1 MAIVEKEAFHRAIGK
16 KNGGNKYR
24 NTKVYVDGIKFDS
37 RKEAQR
43 YSYLKVMEHSGVIRQ
58 LKLQVVFPIVVNGVK
73 ICKYICDFQYDQRH
87 GKDVYWFEPIVEDV
101 KSEFTRK
108 LPVYR
113 IKKKLMK
120 AIHGIEIR
128 EV

>member
-1 MAIVEKEAFHRAIGK
+1 MIVESEAFHRAIGK
-16 KNGGNKYR
+16 KNGGNKYL
-24 NTKVYVDGIKFDS
+24 NKKVYFNGIKFDS

-73 ICKYICDFQYDQRH
+73 ICKYIADFTYTE
-87 GKDVYWFEPIVEDV
+87 KEILVCEDV

-113 IKKKLMK
+113 LKKKLMK